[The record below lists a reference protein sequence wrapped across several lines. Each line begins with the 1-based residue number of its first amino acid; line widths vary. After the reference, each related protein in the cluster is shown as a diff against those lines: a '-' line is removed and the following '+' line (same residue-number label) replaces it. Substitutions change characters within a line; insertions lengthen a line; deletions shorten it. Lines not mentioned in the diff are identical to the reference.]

1 MSDPRVLCLLVPL
14 RKIYEKYKNIKI
26 DEMDGHDVAEL
37 VLALEVTAEVQSWNT
52 QFLKAERSPAPSL
65 LAVTIENDFTISDC
79 FTL

>member
-37 VLALEVTAEVQSWNT
+37 VLALEVTAEVQS
-52 QFLKAERSPAPSL
+52 
-65 LAVTIENDFTISDC
+65 
-79 FTL
+79 